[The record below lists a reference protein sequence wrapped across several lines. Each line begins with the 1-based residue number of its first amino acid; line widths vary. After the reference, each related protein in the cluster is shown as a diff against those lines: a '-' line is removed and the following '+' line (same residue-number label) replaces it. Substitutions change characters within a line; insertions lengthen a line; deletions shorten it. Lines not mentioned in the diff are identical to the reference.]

1 MFISL
6 YLNPRSTDP
15 LLDLRVI
22 DATIEQAI
30 EADAAGF
37 SALLLTEHHFSG
49 VNSYQDPFML
59 GCYLAPQ
66 LVNRAYLNIGVLC
79 VPYHHP
85 LRMVEYCNL
94 LDVLTKGRLMV
105 GVGSGG
111 ITQLE
116 YEAFGVDN
124 SRKQDMLEQKL
135 EVMLKAWA
143 YRPGDEPLDVS
154 TDWDTG
160 TLLGRL
166 MPPSYRSP
174 HPLLARVSTRPE
186 MMIDAGERGWPL
198 MFGLSPTPEQL
209 EIYRGALHGAGH
221 PDSVVADGERWLCH
235 TKYVWVAETDE
246 QAWKEIQPTFDDIM
260 EKSGWV
266 GKGDHA
272 RYATAEDFLH
282 QTAIVGSPE
291 TVARRIVESNSE
303 YGVDHIRL
311 WFNYWYLS
319 TDLAAVRRSFRLFV
333 DEVMPQLEVERMP
346 DPLHTIHAA
355 TDSMDYA
362 VPMEGMDAELG
373 ADQLLPSRVPQTG

>member
-1 MFISL
+1 MLISL
-6 YLNPRSTDP
+6 YLNPRSTDAR
-15 LLDLRVI
+15 LDLEVI
-22 DATIEQAI
+22 DATIEQAV

-59 GCYLAPQ
+59 GAYLAPQ
-66 LVNRAYLNIGVLC
+66 LVNGAYLNIGVLC

-105 GVGSGG
+105 GLGSGG

-116 YEAFGVDN
+116 YEAFGIDN
-124 SRKQDMLEQKL
+124 SRKHEMMEQKI
-135 EVMLKAWA
+135 EIMLKAWA
-143 YRPGDEPLDVS
+143 RRPGDGPLDVS
-154 TDWDTG
+154 TEWDAG

-166 MPPSYRSP
+166 MPPSYRAP

-186 MMIDAGERGWPL
+186 MMIDAGTRGWPL

-209 EIYRGALHGAGH
+209 EIYREALHGAGH
-221 PDSVVADGERWLCH
+221 PADVVEDGERWLCH

-246 QAWKEIQPTFDDIM
+246 EARAQIQPTFDDIM

-266 GKGDHA
+266 GAGR
-272 RYATAEDFLH
+272 RYETAEDFLH

-291 TVARRIVESNSE
+291 TVARRIEESNAE

-319 TDLAAVRRSFRLFV
+319 DDLAGVRRSFRLFV
-333 DEVMPQLEVERMP
+333 DEVMPQLSVDRIP
-346 DPLHTIHAA
+346 DPVHTIHTV
-355 TDSMDYA
+355 TDGERYDIA
-362 VPMEGMDAELG
+362 MEGMDAELG
-373 ADQLLPSRVPQTG
+373 ADQLLPGRVPQST